1 METKELVF
9 YGIAFAGGL
18 SSFGIIGWWLGNL
31 EKCNKKLEEWEKA
44 KRKIDELIEKSPSVS
59 INKQIVVGAIQHGKT
74 VVNEKAKK
82 VFKEAEEKW
91 ESYKDSV
98 TFYKVFSIIPVSLAI
113 ANVIFS
119 VYLIGSLFLN
129 LYDLAPSLKAYEDSL
144 GVYILMCGWLFGT
157 TTLLTFAQPP
167 TAPDEKVKK
176 VIRTYD
182 DKDNSNSSDELTLA
196 AGGIEPY
203 APIYGFNRSQL

>member
-129 LYDLAPSLKAYEDSL
+129 LYDLAPSLRAYKEPL
-144 GVYILMCGWLFGT
+144 GLYILMCGWLFGT
-157 TTLLTFAQPP
+157 ATILAFAQPP
-167 TAPDEKVKK
+167 KAPDEKVKET
-176 VIRTYD
+176 IRTHE
-182 DKDNSNSSDELTLA
+182 NNRNSSDELTLA
-196 AGGIEPY
+196 AAGVEPY
-203 APIYGFNRSQL
+203 ASIYGLNRD